1 MKTTADAEGYKTLST
16 KYATVYPYNT
26 SDDSNVN
33 NWATYKNLNYGYGDA
48 ILETSTAG
56 NGSLSWNNNYSI
68 FSNTKYP
75 FFVRGGHFPSSSSA
89 GIFAFSATY
98 RWTIKSLWFPSSTYK
113 QIESVIKISRIL
125 R

>member
-16 KYATVYPYNT
+16 KYATVYPYNA

-33 NWATYKNLNYGYGDA
+33 NLATYKNLNYGYGDA

-68 FSNTKYP
+68 FSQIQNIHFLYVVDIFQVVLVQVFLHLALLT
-75 FFVRGGHFPSSSSA
+75 GGPSSPYGFRA
-89 GIFAFSATY
+89 V
-98 RWTIKSLWFPSSTYK
+98 L
-113 QIESVIKISRIL
+113 ISK
-125 R
+125 

>member
-16 KYATVYPYNT
+16 KYATVYPYNA

-33 NWATYKNLNYGYGDA
+33 NLAAYKNLNYGYGDA

-75 FFVRGGHFPSSSSA
+75 FFVRGGYFPSSSSA

-98 RWTIKSLWFPSSTYK
+98 RWTIKSFWFPSSTYK